1 MTLDAHGL
9 EEAGTTLCVAGDL
22 LGLLGAWA
30 VVMVMVVSCHFEC
43 EMLLKRVLDFKIIYI
58 Y

>member
-1 MTLDAHGL
+1 
-9 EEAGTTLCVAGDL
+9 
-22 LGLLGAWA
+22 
-30 VVMVMVVSCHFEC
+30 MVMVVSCHFEC